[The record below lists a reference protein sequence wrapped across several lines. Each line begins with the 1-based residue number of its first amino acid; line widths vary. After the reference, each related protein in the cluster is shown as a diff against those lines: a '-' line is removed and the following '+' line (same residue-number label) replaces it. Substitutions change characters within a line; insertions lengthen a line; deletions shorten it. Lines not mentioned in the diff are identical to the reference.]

1 METPHKHDAEI
12 PEDEGSRDEP
22 RTESGSGDLDED
34 ALEKGQDKLDQ
45 AAGGH

>member
-1 METPHKHDAEI
+1 MDTPERHDSDTGAE
-12 PEDEGSRDEP
+12 DDGRDEP